1 MEEAKIVVIG
11 AGPAGI
17 ATAVEAREAGISPVI
32 VLEKTD
38 HACDTIVS
46 LFHEGKRVD
55 PVYRKMKVEP
65 TGKLSFDTETR
76 EEFLARIGRVI
87 EENHLDIRYQNEARK
102 ISQEDG
108 LFHVF
113 TGGGLEI
120 KTPVLVIAIGI
131 FGKPIKPRY
140 PIAKEI
146 KDKVFFSLPKTPVTG
161 KKVLVVGGGDSAAE
175 AACFLSGANNDVSLS
190 YRRPEFFRL
199 NDINACSVNNLA
211 SNGKISLMLAT
222 DIEGLEDAGDKGVN
236 VHFKDGKDMVFD
248 MVFYC
253 LGGVTPKTFLE
264 SIGVEFKGERPS
276 IDPYGET
283 NVKGVFLAGD
293 LMVEK
298 GSIMAAF
305 NSGKT
310 VIDGILKRYGDLV
323 RLG

>member
-1 MEEAKIVVIG
+1 MEETKIVVIG

-17 ATAVEAREAGISPVI
+17 ATAVEAINTGISQVI

-55 PVYRKMKVEP
+55 PIYRKMKIEP
-65 TGKLSFDTETR
+65 TGKLSFNTETR
-76 EEFLARIGRVI
+76 EEFLARIEKVI
-87 EENHLDIRYQNEARK
+87 EENHLDIRYKNEAK
-102 ISQEDG
+102 KVSQENG
-108 LFHVF
+108 VFHVF

-120 KTPVLVIAIGI
+120 KANIVVVAIGI
-131 FGKPIKPRY
+131 FGKPIKPHY

-175 AACFLSGANNDVSLS
+175 AACFLSGANDVSLS

-199 NDINACSVNNLA
+199 NDINACNINNLA
-211 SNGKISLMLAT
+211 SNGKINLMLAT
-222 DIEGLEDAGDKGVN
+222 DIEGLEDAGGKGVK
-236 VHFKDGKDMVFD
+236 VHFKDGNDMVFD

-253 LGGVTPKTFLE
+253 LGGVTPRGFLE
-264 SIGVEFKGERPS
+264 SIGVKFKGERPI
-276 IDPYGET
+276 IDSYGET
-283 NVKGVFLAGD
+283 NVKKIFLAGD

-310 VIDGILKRYGDLV
+310 VIDGILRRYRDLV
-323 RLG
+323 K

>member
-1 MEEAKIVVIG
+1 MEETKIVVIG

-17 ATAVEAREAGISPVI
+17 ATAVEAINTGISQVI

-55 PVYRKMKVEP
+55 PIYRKMKIEP
-65 TGKLSFDTETR
+65 TGRLSFNTETR
-76 EEFLARIGRVI
+76 EEFLARIEKVI
-87 EENHLDIRYQNEARK
+87 EENHLDIRYKNEAK
-102 ISQEDG
+102 KVSQENG
-108 LFHVF
+108 VFHVF

-120 KTPVLVIAIGI
+120 KANIVVVAIGI
-131 FGKPIKPRY
+131 FGKPIKPHY

-175 AACFLSGANNDVSLS
+175 AACFLSGANDVSLS

-199 NDINACSVNNLA
+199 NDINACNINNLA
-211 SNGKISLMLAT
+211 SNGKINLMLAT
-222 DIEGLEDAGDKGVN
+222 DIEGLEDAGGKGVK
-236 VHFKDGKDMVFD
+236 VHFKDGNDMVFD

-253 LGGVTPKTFLE
+253 LGGVTPRGFLE
-264 SIGVEFKGERPS
+264 SIGVKFKGERPI
-276 IDPYGET
+276 IDSYGET
-283 NVKGVFLAGD
+283 NVKKIFLAGD

-310 VIDGILKRYGDLV
+310 VIDGILRRYRDLV
-323 RLG
+323 K

>member
-1 MEEAKIVVIG
+1 MEEAKILVIG

-17 ATAVEAREAGISPVI
+17 ATAVEAKAAGVSPAV

-65 TGKLSFDTETR
+65 AGRLSFDTETR

-87 EENHLDIRYQNEARK
+87 DENHLDIRYKNEARK
-102 ISQEDG
+102 IVMEDG
-108 LFHVF
+108 MF
-113 TGGGLEI
+113 TVLTSGGLEI
-120 KTPVLVIAIGI
+120 KAMVLVIAIGI
-131 FGKPIKPRY
+131 FGKPIKPGY
-140 PIAKEI
+140 PIVKEI
-146 KDKVFFSLPKTPVTG
+146 KDKVFFSLPKTPVAG

-175 AACFLSGANNDVSLS
+175 AACFLAGANDVKLS

-199 NDINACSVNNLA
+199 NNINACNIKDFSA
-211 SNGKISLMLAT
+211 NGKLSLMLAT
-222 DIEGLEDAGDKGVN
+222 DIEGLEDAGDKGVG
-236 VHFKDGKDMVFD
+236 VHFKDGKNLVFD

-253 LGGVTPKTFLE
+253 LGGVTPRTFLE
-264 SIGVEFKGERPS
+264 SAGVEFNAERPS
-276 IDPYGET
+276 IDLYGET
-283 NVKGVFLAGD
+283 NVKKVFLAGD

-310 VIDGILKRYGDLV
+310 IIDGILKSYGDIV
-323 RLG
+323 K